1 MSSFSNTSVPTL
13 SSKTVTTS
21 QPFTLSTPSTI
32 PREQSPP
39 DSNSRGDYVTTRY
52 TTQHPTYTLPLGF
65 TETEVFGSSD
75 VVLVGPTTWATQDVL
90 PVIEVANDLN
100 KTSSAPQPWDP
111 APFLSLE
118 DQTILTG
125 DPSFISYGRDPECTS
140 AFNSYAA
147 TNPSTIYTG
156 KFVAT
161 ITLSNGQTSRAV
173 AYTTATLPIASAP
186 HCCGICSLYFKDLQM
201 LYWPASHP
209 NTACLEKSSAVLNGT
224 STSGNVVARDQPMRI
239 TDSDGYV

>member
-13 SSKTVTTS
+13 SSKTGLTS
-21 QPFTLSTPSTI
+21 QPFTISKPSSI

-52 TTQHPTYTLPLGF
+52 TTQHPTYTIPLGF
-65 TETEVFGSSD
+65 TETEAFGPSG

-111 APFLSLE
+111 KPFLSLV
-118 DQTILTG
+118 DQTIMTG
-125 DPSFISYGRDPECTS
+125 DPSFISYGRNPECTS

-147 TNPSTIYTG
+147 TNPSTIYTE
-156 KFVAT
+156 KFVTT
-161 ITLSNGQTSRAV
+161 ITLSNSLTSRAV

-186 HCCGICSLYFKDLQM
+186 HCCGTCSLYFKDLQM

-209 NTACLEKSSAVLNGT
+209 NTACLENPSAVLNST
-224 STSGNVVARDQPMRI
+224 STSGIVAARDQSMYV